1 MKSRQFSIRTFLALI
16 AVAAIAVATYL
27 VLAPKR
33 TEKLSP
39 EGYLLNA
46 TNELPACSIYWFRNA
61 DSEIVSGF
69 VAFGDHS
76 QLFISGEHGDIH
88 VPSIESD
95 RITIPRDGNLYVL
108 DASLE
113 LHKTDL
119 RVGDVAA
126 DWRYYENWSK
136 NVNDEIA
143 EHKWQ

>member
-1 MKSRQFSIRTFLALI
+1 MKSRQFSIRALLGLI
-16 AVAAIAVATYL
+16 AVAAISVAMYL
-27 VLAPKR
+27 VLTPKQV
-33 TEKLSP
+33 ELFSS
-39 EGYLLNA
+39 EGYRLRP

-88 VPSIESD
+88 APSIEPD
-95 RITIPRDGNLYVL
+95 RITIPRDGDLYVL
-108 DASLE
+108 DSSLK
-113 LHKTDL
+113 LHKTNL

-126 DWRYYENWSK
+126 DWKNYENWSK

-143 EHKWQ
+143 EYEWQ